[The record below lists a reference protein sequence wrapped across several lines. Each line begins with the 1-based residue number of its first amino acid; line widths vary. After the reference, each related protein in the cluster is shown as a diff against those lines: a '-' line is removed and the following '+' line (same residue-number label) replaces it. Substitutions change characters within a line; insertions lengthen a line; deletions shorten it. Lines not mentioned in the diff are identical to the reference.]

1 MLKLP
6 MWVRVGLGVAAILLF
21 EILSLYL
28 EYFAGWDE
36 YGQLALIPGA
46 AIFVYLNPELI
57 RGD

>member
-6 MWVRVGLGVAAILLF
+6 MWVRVVLGGSAVLLF

-36 YGQLALIPGA
+36 YGQLALLPGA
-46 AIFVYLNPELI
+46 GIFVYLNPELI

>member
-6 MWVRVGLGVAAILLF
+6 MWVRVVLGGSAVLLF

-28 EYFAGWDE
+28 EYFAGWAE
-36 YGQLALIPGA
+36 YGQLALLPGA
-46 AIFVYLNPELI
+46 GIFVYLNPELI